1 MVLEQVAP
9 DLLLADFGV
18 SVTAGAISGIGVLD
32 QNSQIALQ
40 GQIIM
45 VNYALTCRTDLFGNL
60 QHGAAITVAGEPYE
74 VDHEPIRIAD
84 GVYSVIPLE
93 RVQGYEGVLT
103 DIIFDGGDADS
114 VGDIPYSDADVDI
127 IFDGGTATDIS
138 ES

>member
-32 QNSQIALQ
+32 QNSQISLQ

-45 VNYALTCRTDLFGNL
+45 VNYALTCRTDVFGQL
-60 QHGAAITVAGEPYE
+60 QHGAAITIAGEVYE

-84 GVYSVIPLE
+84 GVYCVIPLE
-93 RVQGYEGVLT
+93 RLQGYQGELT
-103 DIIFDGGDADS
+103 DIILDGGDATSDS
-114 VGDIPYSDADVDI
+114 DI
-127 IFDGGTATDIS
+127 IYTGGGA
-138 ES
+138 